1 MATRAIDLPSRSAE
15 TATIGRLSGRMV
27 GQLTTAE
34 QVLVWALRQRLQ
46 DGSPASPVLSHG
58 FRLAFGFGLVEP
70 ALAAFEALFQ
80 VLASDARDDI
90 CLCPLRCAFVSADEE
105 AILGLVAQARCGL
118 PVTVLRRAGRLAE
131 PASCAALAQRAELL
145 AALIDRAGLTGNLN

>member
-1 MATRAIDLPSRSAE
+1 MATRAIDLPILPPEAVL
-15 TATIGRLSGRMV
+15 AGRLSGRMV
-27 GQLTTAE
+27 GQLATAE
-34 QVLVWALRQRLQ
+34 QVLVWALRQRLH
-46 DGSPASPVLSHG
+46 DGAPASPVLSHG

-80 VLASDARDDI
+80 VLATAARADL

-118 PVTVLRRAGRLAE
+118 PDTVLRRAGRLVE
-131 PASCAALAQRAELL
+131 PDGRAALAERAEMM
-145 AALIDRAGLTGNLN
+145 AALIDRAGLTGCLS